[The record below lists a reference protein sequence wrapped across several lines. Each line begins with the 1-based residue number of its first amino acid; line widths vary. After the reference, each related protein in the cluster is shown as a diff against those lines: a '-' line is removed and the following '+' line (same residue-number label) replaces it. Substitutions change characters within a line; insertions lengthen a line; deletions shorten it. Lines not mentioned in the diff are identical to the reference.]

1 MFIAKSYSLMV
12 DNTYIYTKISQIQI
26 QSKNLYL
33 HDPINTKANA
43 DDQTFSSSSYR
54 HQKHS

>member
-12 DNTYIYTKISQIQI
+12 VNTYIYTNINQI

-43 DDQTFSSSSYR
+43 DDQTFSLSSFR

>member
-26 QSKNLYL
+26 QSQNLYL

-43 DDQTFSSSSYR
+43 DD
-54 HQKHS
+54 

>member
-43 DDQTFSSSSYR
+43 DD
-54 HQKHS
+54 